1 MPQPLINPVSITAV
15 SAAAVLAALNWRRT
29 GTRKGAAVGA
39 LVGLG
44 AVYGY
49 TGIFASGRYLAFTK
63 VQAGSKGLAAK
74 TVQKRLNMHGYGPL
88 AEDGFVGDGTVDA
101 IRRFQKARSLP
112 ETGVV
117 DLSTWFYL
125 TNRPSRASGG
135 FSMSQILSTMRRRG
149 YGIFT
154 DGKWNI
160 VGVRSNVANTNTFND
175 ELHLFRK
182 KGLLWEHYVYPITT
196 DPGTHYLLTPK
207 SGSATYSIAEGQYPN
222 SHSFGLHGGKYE
234 ALVQTGTM
242 RAYKDTDNDGQAD
255 YDPNAIITA
264 SYGMNIHKA
273 GVSSNSVDK
282 WSAGCQVF
290 ARERDFTEFMN
301 LLKQSGQSSFTY
313 TLLRESELPAFTIV

>member
-1 MPQPLINPVSITAV
+1 MGQPILNPVSISAL
-15 SAAAVLAALNWRRT
+15 AAASVLAALNGYRT
-29 GTRKGAAVGA
+29 RSAKGVLAGAV
-39 LVGLG
+39 VGVG

-49 TGIFASGRYLAFTK
+49 ASIFASGRYLLFVRVK
-63 VQAGSKGLAAK
+63 SGSSGLAAK
-74 TVQKRLNMHGYGPL
+74 TVQKRLNLHGYGPL
-88 AEDGFVGDGTVDA
+88 TENGFVGSSVVDA
-101 IRRFQKARSLP
+101 IKRFQKARNLP
-112 ETGVV
+112 QTGEV
-117 DLSTWFYL
+117 DVATWVQL
-125 TNRPSRASGG
+125 TNRPERATGG
-135 FSMSQILSTMRRRG
+135 FSINQILSAMKKRG
-149 YGIFT
+149 YSIFT

-160 VGVRSNVANTNTFND
+160 VGVRATVANTNTFND